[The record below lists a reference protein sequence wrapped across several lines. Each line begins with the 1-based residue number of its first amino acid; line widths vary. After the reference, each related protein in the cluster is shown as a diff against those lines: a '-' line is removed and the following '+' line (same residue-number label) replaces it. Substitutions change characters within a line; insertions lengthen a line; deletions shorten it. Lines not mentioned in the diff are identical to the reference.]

1 MGPVQAVSNDP
12 AVLWSVTTDPAMQV
26 YERAEKICEET
37 GQHLSSGKQWFLMIK
52 LLSFFLIGLN
62 TRIAR

>member
-37 GQHLSSGKQWFLMIK
+37 GQHLSSGKQ
-52 LLSFFLIGLN
+52 
-62 TRIAR
+62 